1 MKYISKSLKIIK
13 KYTWIIVFILA
24 ILGVR
29 AYYTR
34 DGVKTVMVKP
44 VTIQNRIVEKTVS
57 ASGKVKSQ
65 NSAELSFNTTGRIQS
80 INVKEGDTVQKGQ
93 LLAYLDA
100 NTVSQTIQTYKDA
113 RDIAIRDKELFV
125 DSYQDDKDA
134 IGGSIQYDINIR
146 RYDEKISQS
155 EAAYNAQKDSL
166 RNSYIYAPFTGV
178 VVDVQKEVGES
189 ASIGQT
195 IFKLENLNNVIFEI
209 ELDQEDYGL
218 VKLDQT
224 AIIELDAYPNSSY
237 GGKVSLLPMYAN
249 GNGGSNFIVEI
260 TLDPAKENTPLVG
273 MTGDAKII
281 TSRTGTE
288 VSSLL
293 YDEILF
299 DDEDMPYVYVLNTT
313 TGLVEKQTIEIGLEG
328 DIYTE
333 VKSNLDKQII
343 TGINDD
349 IEVKE
354 GYKAK
359 LINQ

>member
-1 MKYISKSLKIIK
+1 MKYISKTLKIIK
-13 KYTWIIVFILA
+13 KYIWFIVGILA

-34 DGVKTVMVKP
+34 DGIKTVMVKP
-44 VTIQNRIVEKTVS
+44 VQIQNKVIEKTVS

-65 NSAELSFNTTGRIQS
+65 NSAELSFNTTGRIQN
-80 INVKEGDTVQKGQ
+80 INVKKGDTVQKGQ

-100 NTVSQTIQTYKDA
+100 NSVSQSVQTYKDA
-113 RDIAIRDKELFV
+113 RDIAIRDKELFI
-125 DSYQDDKDA
+125 DSYEDDKDA
-134 IGGSIQYDINIR
+134 IGGSVQYDINIR
-146 RYDEKISQS
+146 RYDEKISQA

-178 VVDVQKEVGES
+178 IVDVQKEIGENS
-189 ASIGQT
+189 SLGQT
-195 IFKLENLNNVIFEI
+195 VFKLENLNNVIFEI

-218 VKLDQT
+218 VKLGQT
-224 AIIELDAYPNSSY
+224 AIVELDAYSNIQY

-281 TSRTGTE
+281 TSKTEE
-288 VSSLL
+288 VSALL

-299 DDEDMPYVYVLNTT
+299 DDEDKPYVYVLNNS
-313 TGLVEKQTIEIGLEG
+313 TGLVEKQIIEIGLEG

-333 VKSNLDKQII
+333 VKSNLEKQII

-359 LINQ
+359 LVQQ